1 MPQKDDEFKHHAKL
15 EEYKALREEQ
25 MHSLRYRVW
34 GFASYAILS
43 GGLFALSTKSEV
55 VSNLAYL
62 AIVFLALPYLHY
74 TTYVIRMDMRI
85 SAYLKVVIEPSTP
98 GLNWERAL
106 EKWRGI
112 VEKPGRKL
120 FVSRC
125 SYIFSVTGIYVIIAF
140 LASLLVFINAEQGW
154 VKIVDIIALM
164 FVILSLFRL
173 NKVLNSGK
181 VFKEAFKKYLDEKQ
195 NG

>member
-1 MPQKDDEFKHHAKL
+1 MNQKHDESKHQAKL
-15 EEYKALREEQ
+15 EEFKALRQEQ

-43 GGLFALSTKSEV
+43 GGLFALSAKSEA
-55 VSNLAYL
+55 VSSLAYL

-106 EKWRGI
+106 EKWRQI

-120 FVSRC
+120 VVSRC
-125 SYIFSVTGIYVIIAF
+125 SYIFSVTGVYFIIA
-140 LASLLVFINAEQGW
+140 LVASLLMLINAKHDW
-154 VKIVDIIALM
+154 LKIIDLIALLL
-164 FVILSLFRL
+164 VILSLFRL

-181 VFKEAFKKYLDEKQ
+181 IYKNAFKKYLDEKQ